1 MYDDDVIAAIA
12 TGYGASAIGIIRV
25 SGRSAFEILKKI
37 FTQQPPY
44 KHRYLHY
51 GHILNKDSSIIDE
64 VLVSVFEQPHS
75 YTGENS
81 FEINCHG
88 GILVLNKI
96 LQRLLESGAR
106 LAQPGEFTKRA
117 FLNGK
122 LDLSQAEAVEKI
134 ISSKTERAL
143 KIAQRQL
150 RGRFSSKLDTIR
162 EKILFL
168 MAENEVII
176 DHPDEDLSSISFEK
190 KIETVRNIQSELKNI
205 LKASELGNTL
215 FEGILLAIVGK
226 PNVGKSSLLNI
237 LTGTERSIVTEI
249 PGTTRDVVSE
259 SFVIDGIPFTILDTA
274 GIRKT
279 EDVVESIGVQKS
291 VEAIHKADMVLAV
304 FDATKKLEDED
315 LHIIEHIKNTNKKTL
330 AVLNKTDTPS
340 LICKSDIPFDNVIN
354 ISCKTRDGLE
364 KLEDSLSK
372 LSLGEIEDSDI
383 VSLNANQKESI
394 KNAIDICEQLIKDIE
409 NNIDPSLIAVDLIG
423 LTDYLDE
430 IVGKITNEDMLD
442 VMFKNFCIGK

>member
-1 MYDDDVIAAIA
+1 M
-12 TGYGASAIGIIRV
+12 
-25 SGRSAFEILKKI
+25 
-37 FTQQPPY
+37 
-44 KHRYLHY
+44 
-51 GHILNKDSSIIDE
+51 
-64 VLVSVFEQPHS
+64 
-75 YTGENS
+75 
-81 FEINCHG
+81 
-88 GILVLNKI
+88 
-96 LQRLLESGAR
+96 
-106 LAQPGEFTKRA
+106 
-117 FLNGK
+117 
-122 LDLSQAEAVEKI
+122 
-134 ISSKTERAL
+134 
-143 KIAQRQL
+143 
-150 RGRFSSKLDTIR
+150 
-162 EKILFL
+162 
-168 MAENEVII
+168 
-176 DHPDEDLSSISFEK
+176 
-190 KIETVRNIQSELKNI
+190 
-205 LKASELGNTL
+205 
-215 FEGILLAIVGK
+215 
-226 PNVGKSSLLNI
+226 
-237 LTGTERSIVTEI
+237 
-249 PGTTRDVVSE
+249 VSE